1 MIKLK
6 FVVVVLAVTL
16 LTSCGNQIGPINS
29 TNSNQVSALGNTS
42 IGGNGNLEKI
52 NSAIDFATGT
62 RNTTNNYNLKFYVD
76 GPEAFPEMENM
87 ILNAKESIYIEVFK
101 FYNDYTGKK
110 IADGLIAKA
119 KEGLDVRLLYDYVG
133 NKDTKYIDY
142 MAKNGV
148 KVETYNRQVFTPKG
162 MNITHRKLYVVDGRR
177 IMTGGMNIAD
187 KYAYAGIHDT
197 LMSYEGEAVKE
208 TLKEF
213 YFDWK
218 RAGGEISASM
228 KATLE
233 KPLQPNDLKKIPLR
247 VTVTS
252 PNEPDKKIDIKRMMV
267 AAIDSAKDN
276 IKIAMPY
283 FSDDELVE
291 KLILAQKRGVKVTTL
306 IPKINDEKI
315 FDKLNLTTV
324 NQLIEGNVEVFLSG
338 AKTQKFNHS
347 KVLLVDNI
355 WATMGSCNADNRAF
369 TINQEL
375 NISISDTEFA
385 QEVNKRFFDYHIQN
399 SEKAVYVKLAWYKK
413 PLYTFLEGVEQ
424 LF

>member
-6 FVVVVLAVTL
+6 SAISVLTLIL
-16 LTSCGNQIGPINS
+16 LTSCGSQIASELSETNIN
-29 TNSNQVSALGNTS
+29 NQVSALNTEPITS
-42 IGGNGNLEKI
+42 NLEKI

-76 GPEAFPEMENM
+76 GPEAFPELENM
-87 ILNAKESIYIEVFK
+87 ILNAKESVYIEVFK

-119 KEGLDVRLLYDYVG
+119 KEGLDVRLLYDFVG
-133 NKDTKYIDY
+133 NKDTKYIDF

-148 KVETYNRQVFTPKG
+148 KVETYNKQVLTSKG
-162 MNITHRKLYVVDGRR
+162 LNITHRKLYIVDGQR

-187 KYAYAGIHDT
+187 KYAYAKIHDSM
-197 LMSYEGEAVKE
+197 MSYEGEAVKE

-213 YFDWK
+213 YYDWK
-218 RAGGEISASM
+218 RAGGEVSNLM
-228 KATLE
+228 KAYLE
-233 KPLQPNDLKKIPLR
+233 KPLQPNELKKIPLR
-247 VTVTS
+247 VSVTS
-252 PNEPDKKIDIKRMMV
+252 PSEPDKKIDIKRMMV

-291 KLILAQKRGVKVTTL
+291 KLVFAQKRGVKVTAL

-338 AKTQKFNHS
+338 AKTQRFNHS

-375 NISISDTEFA
+375 NISISNVEFA

-399 SEKAVYVKLAWYKK
+399 SEKAVFVKLAWYKK